1 MTIRPPQRIL
11 TEILLRRDR
20 LTKAIRTGIDHSF
33 TAAETGCAGR
43 PGEVDRLVYFFLEGL
58 PAIEGQFNQILLG
71 SGVKATLS
79 GIFCH
84 QTPRC
89 TPIPPSPSSPPGC
102 ELGDILFL
110 VTYGGRL
117 YSHYLGNA
125 MLVQAKENAVSV
137 GGTTQAFLYERAR
150 EFSYTAPG
158 QLAGN
163 VRSLRDSSYALWY
176 WGFLRH
182 HWRPGWEWSSEGIV
196 ARPIAAHRAM
206 RPFEVALMDLICG
219 VSGRRVKALD
229 PGDPEEGWSRI
240 VDDLIR
246 VTARSAFRRQNAY
259 VSRDKEPLRGE
270 EVSRVLHD
278 MAGSQECPNLVRCSL
293 GRIFE
298 FFDKELAEIGQK
310 LTSNSESFD
319 REVFLR
325 DFPERKMDSDSNEV
339 PPILGNKRPEGPE
352 DGSGSSF
359 VIMDFESKHR
369 RRN

>member
-1 MTIRPPQRIL
+1 MTIRPPQSIL
-11 TEILLRRDR
+11 SAILLRRDR
-20 LTKAIRTGIDHSF
+20 LTKAIRTGISHAF
-33 TAAETGCAGR
+33 TAAETGCAGS

-58 PAIEGQFNQILLG
+58 SAIEGQFNQILFG

-84 QTPRC
+84 QTPRVA
-89 TPIPPSPSSPPGC
+89 PIPPSPSSPPGC

-110 VTYGGRL
+110 VTYGRRL

-125 MLVQAKENAVSV
+125 MLVQAKENAFSV

-150 EFSYTAPG
+150 EFSYTTPR

-163 VRSLRDSSYALWY
+163 VRSLKDSSYALWY

-182 HWRPGWEWSSEGIV
+182 HWHPSWEWGTEGIV
-196 ARPIAAHRAM
+196 ARPIAVHQAI
-206 RPFEVALMDLICG
+206 RPFEVALMDLVCG

-229 PGDPEEGWSRI
+229 LGDTEDGWSRI

-246 VTARSAFRRQNAY
+246 VTARTTFTRQNAY

-270 EVSRVLHD
+270 EVSRVLQS
-278 MAGSQECPNLVRCSL
+278 MAGSRDCPNVVRCSL

-298 FFDKELAEIGQK
+298 FFDPELAKIGLK
-310 LTSNSESFD
+310 LTTDSEAFS

-325 DFPERKMDSDSNEV
+325 DFKVELMDRDGSAK
-339 PPILGNKRPEGPE
+339 PPILGNKRPEIFD
-352 DGSGSSF
+352 DGSGCSF
-359 VIMDFESKHR
+359 VILDFKSIR
-369 RRN
+369 